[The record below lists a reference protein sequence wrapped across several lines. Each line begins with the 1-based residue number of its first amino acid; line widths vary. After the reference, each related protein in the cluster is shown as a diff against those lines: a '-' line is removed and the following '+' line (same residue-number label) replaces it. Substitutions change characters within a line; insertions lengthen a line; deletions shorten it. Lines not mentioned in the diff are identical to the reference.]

1 MKTLPTLIAVLV
13 LGVLGTLFTLG
24 FMGKIDAPGF
34 KSEKKNALPAGYKEI
49 LVSATKIPAY
59 TKVGREHIIDPRTM
73 NFSLSFAPADQAT
86 QALGPGAV
94 LGRVLA
100 QDKGA
105 GYAFTESDF
114 LPEGTRGGIAAGVP
128 AGKRAMVIE
137 ANMISGIHALNPGD
151 HFDLVSMAPLEQ
163 VEAAAYLGPVVS
175 SVTARN
181 LARMAQSGNLLSPI
195 VLVKNGVIVRG
206 VTSRQEAYLRK
217 SGLVGAQVDV
227 RYKPVDEV
235 TLGVDAS
242 EVIALTQALT
252 RGGKIV
258 AVARSGQQPNGTAE
272 TEIVVPTPRPTP
284 TPVPVAA
291 TTVSAV
297 KEAPKEKLTI
307 VEVFNGTQRDQMVF
321 RDRTANN

>member
-13 LGVLGTLFTLG
+13 IGVLGTLFTLG
-24 FMGKIDAPGF
+24 AMGKIDAPGF
-34 KSEKKNALPAGYKEI
+34 KSEKKNPIPAGYKEI

-59 TKVGREHIIDPRTM
+59 TKVGREHIIDPRSM
-73 NFSLSFAPADQAT
+73 NFSLSFAPADQASS
-86 QALGPGAV
+86 ALGPGQV
-94 LGRVLA
+94 IGRVMA
-100 QDKGA
+100 RDKSA

-114 LPEGTRGGIAAGVP
+114 APEGTREGIAAGVP
-128 AGKRAMVIE
+128 PGKRAMVIE
-137 ANMISGIHALNPGD
+137 AGMISGIHALNPGD
-151 HFDLVSMAPLEQ
+151 HFDLVSMAPLDQ

-181 LARMAQSGNLLSPI
+181 LSRLAQAGNLLQPI

-235 TLGVDAS
+235 TLGVEAS
-242 EVIALTQALT
+242 EVIALTQAMT

-258 AVARSGQQPNGTAE
+258 AVARSGQNSNGTPE
-272 TEIVVPTPRPTP
+272 TEIVIPTPRPTP

-291 TTVSAV
+291 ANVTAV
-297 KEAPKEKLTI
+297 KDVPKEKLTI
-307 VEVFNGTQRDQMVF
+307 VEVFNGTHRDQMVF
-321 RDRTANN
+321 RDTANN